1 MYLDGGSKL
10 GGQLLEEFGGG
21 YYHLNPKHNQYS
33 LCNNLLK
40 AVLLFAMITL
50 TGLVL
55 FRAPE
60 SPFQL
65 SRSIYSSLAFSSSP
79 VYNSRSCAAD
89 SVSKIS
95 EELWLKQVLERS
107 AMPNKTV
114 IITTLNEAW
123 IEQDSIFDL
132 FLESFTIGKETY
144 PLLRHLVVIALDPKA
159 FYRCS
164 ALQLN
169 CYFLG
174 TEGINFSNEAHFMT
188 PDYLKMMW
196 RRIDFLRNVLELGYN
211 FVFTDADIM
220 WFRNPFLHFYTDD
233 TDFQIACDHFGGN
246 PDDLNN
252 APNGGFK
259 YVKSNS
265 RTIEFYK
272 LWYKSREVFPGK
284 HDQDVLNNIK
294 HNPYLKRI
302 GLKIKFLDTA
312 FFGGFCQPSKDL
324 NLVTTM
330 HANCCAGLD
339 NKINDLTIL
348 LDDWQEYLALPDHIR
363 EDKPP
368 SWSVPQ
374 KCGPASFGSHTPRR
388 KNIGGKR

>member
-1 MYLDGGSKL
+1 MYTDGGSKL
-10 GGQLLEEFGGG
+10 DGHLLAEFGGC
-21 YYHLNPKHNQYS
+21 YHHLNPMHGHYS
-33 LCNNLLK
+33 LWNNLLK

-60 SPFQL
+60 SPFRL

-79 VYNSRSCAAD
+79 VYNCRSCAAD
-89 SVSKIS
+89 S
-95 EELWLKQVLERS
+95 
-107 AMPNKTV
+107 
-114 IITTLNEAW
+114 
-123 IEQDSIFDL
+123 
-132 FLESFTIGKETY
+132 SFTIGHQTY

-159 FYRCS
+159 FDRCC

-174 TEGINFSNEAHFMT
+174 TEGVNFSNEAHFMT

-196 RRIDFLRNVLELGYN
+196 RRIDFLRSVLELGYN

-220 WFRNPFLHFYTDD
+220 WFRNPFLHFYADD

-259 YVKSNS
+259 YVKSNN

-284 HDQDVLNNIK
+284 HDQDVLNHIK
-294 HNPYLKRI
+294 HNPYLKQI

-368 SWSVPQ
+368 SCS
-374 KCGPASFGSHTPRR
+374 ASFSSHSPRK
-388 KNIGGKR
+388 KNFGDRCSTIPGQELWPVQESQSTEKQSLEYKNGKPQSTEEFTTC